1 MKNEYVILVADRNPR
16 IRNFLQRELRSE
28 GHRVYTA
35 ESVDQL
41 KQWFH
46 RPSRLDALVIDPD
59 MPGLG
64 SKAHLSDLLSMRPKL
79 AVIFHCLIKDG
90 FAVRA
95 PGRVLA
101 FIEKS
106 GQSVDLL
113 KHQLRSILTE
123 SEQA

>member
-1 MKNEYVILVADRNPR
+1 MENEYVILVADRNPR
-16 IRNFLQRELRSE
+16 IRTFLQRELESE

-41 KQWFH
+41 KKWFH

-64 SKAHLSDLLSMRPKL
+64 TSTHLADLLAMRPQL
-79 AVIFHCLIKDG
+79 SVIFHCMIRDG
-90 FAVRA
+90 FALRT

-101 FIEKS
+101 FVEKS
-106 GQSVDLL
+106 GQSVDML
-113 KHQLRSILTE
+113 KHQIRNMK
-123 SEQA
+123 AG